1 MAFVFGGSDTEQRG
15 WRLCFSGWFGA
26 VVAGAGGEDDE
37 ATKVEYDEEMANEVC
52 KKRTEIGH

>member
-26 VVAGAGGEDDE
+26 VAMVTVVAGAGGEDNE
-37 ATKVEYDEEMANEVC
+37 ATKVEYEEEMEDEV
-52 KKRTEIGH
+52 